1 VKTILWGKG
10 LTLLVGLVSFVMFLS
25 PALTFTAVAFGLL
38 ATTIQYAA
46 GRISAKLPKDGDF
59 ATFVKGYAGGMGLR
73 VLGVVIL
80 AVVCSLWPA
89 QFPALGAAVGYLG
102 VLIPLLFL
110 ETRATR

>member
-1 VKTILWGKG
+1 MRALWVGRG
-10 LTLLVGLVSFVMFLS
+10 LTVVVALVAWGIWGG
-25 PALTFTAVAFGLL
+25 AAGYTAAVFGLL
-38 ATTIQYAA
+38 ATTIQYFA
-46 GRISAKLPKDGDF
+46 GKISAKVPQEADF
-59 ATFVKGYAGGMGLR
+59 ASFVKGWAGGMGLR

-89 QFPALGAAVGYLG
+89 QFPAIGAAMGYLG

>member
-1 VKTILWGKG
+1 MRALWVGRG
-10 LTLLVGLVSFVMFLS
+10 LTLVVALVAWGVWGG
-25 PALTFTAVAFGLL
+25 AAGYTAAAFGLL
-38 ATTIQYAA
+38 ATTIQYFSFKIA
-46 GRISAKLPKDGDF
+46 SQVPKEADF
-59 ATFVKGYAGGMGLR
+59 TAFVRGWAGGMGLR

-110 ETRATR
+110 ETRTTR